1 MQKTLKNNLRIGLGL
16 SLIILFISSLAS
28 YMSIQNLIKSS
39 GMVSHSNL
47 VMSNLDGI
55 ISTLKDAE
63 TGQRG
68 YLLTGEDL
76 FLQPYAGAKDEA
88 IRLLNNVEQETKD
101 NPVQQS
107 SVKKLRTIIQDR
119 LSVLDRTIQIK
130 KAGGSVSVG
139 DLLTGKEYMDNAR
152 TVIKTMQTDEN
163 NLLISRTSDQNKLAG
178 YTPMLIILAAAFA
191 ILITIFFY
199 RRVSSDFNTRVVL
212 QQELQ
217 DKNDEIDHRIQVIQG
232 IASQISSGDYKV
244 RLDQDAKDGLGSLAG
259 SLNAMAESLQYSFSL
274 LEDKEWLQSG
284 IARLNDKMVGDKSVS
299 TLTNDILEN
308 IIEHTGAQVAAFY
321 LLEEDRLLHITGSYA
336 LIDEQR
342 KEMLKAGEGLAG
354 QALKSEKMILLN
366 DIPEGEL
373 TISYAVGNTRP
384 RNIVAVPVIRDRMV
398 VGVMEFGSLNIF
410 TPLQL
415 EFFTSISGN
424 IGIAVQSAQNR
435 KRLQDF
441 LEETQA
447 QAEELQA
454 QHSELEG
461 LNAELEAQTQ
471 KIQTSEEE
479 L

>member
-88 IRLLNNVEQETKD
+88 VRLLNIVEQETKD

-119 LSVLDRTIQIK
+119 LGVLDRTIQIK

-191 ILITIFFY
+191 IFI
-199 RRVSSDFNTRVVL
+199 L
-212 QQELQ
+212 QFL
-217 DKNDEIDHRIQVIQG
+217 
-232 IASQISSGDYKV
+232 
-244 RLDQDAKDGLGSLAG
+244 
-259 SLNAMAESLQYSFSL
+259 LQY
-274 LEDKEWLQSG
+274 
-284 IARLNDKMVGDKSVS
+284 
-299 TLTNDILEN
+299 
-308 IIEHTGAQVAAFY
+308 Y
-321 LLEEDRLLHITGSYA
+321 
-336 LIDEQR
+336 
-342 KEMLKAGEGLAG
+342 
-354 QALKSEKMILLN
+354 
-366 DIPEGEL
+366 
-373 TISYAVGNTRP
+373 P
-384 RNIVAVPVIRDRMV
+384 RIK
-398 VGVMEFGSLNIF
+398 
-410 TPLQL
+410 
-415 EFFTSISGN
+415 
-424 IGIAVQSAQNR
+424 IG
-435 KRLQDF
+435 
-441 LEETQA
+441 
-447 QAEELQA
+447 
-454 QHSELEG
+454 
-461 LNAELEAQTQ
+461 
-471 KIQTSEEE
+471 
-479 L
+479 